1 MSSEKLILKQKRAR
15 GEDGYKTFSIR
26 IREDIKERIEEVATE
41 SGYTKNELIGVLLE
55 YALDHCTIE
64 KCSK

>member
-1 MSSEKLILKQKRAR
+1 MSNEKLVLKQKRAR

-26 IREDIKERIEEVATE
+26 IREDIKDRIEIVASE

-55 YALDHCTIE
+55 YALDNYTVE
-64 KCSK
+64 KSNK

>member
-1 MSSEKLILKQKRAR
+1 MSNEKLVLKQKRTR

-26 IREDIKERIEEVATE
+26 IREDIKERIETVANE

-55 YALDHCTIE
+55 YALDNCTVE
-64 KCSK
+64 KTNK